1 MERYAGELSQII
13 RLILHYSTLC
23 YTSTKDTQH
32 LKVYLLSRL
41 PLASRVGVS
50 QFPFFNICLSQVL
63 GIKEVLTRED
73 GTATWG
79 VDIKVGFAKPSMLE
93 A

>member
-1 MERYAGELSQII
+1 MLYQYQRYTTPEGLSFIQVAI
-13 RLILHYSTLC
+13 SF
-23 YTSTKDTQH
+23 SF
-32 LKVYLLSRL
+32 S
-41 PLASRVGVS
+41 VGVS
-50 QFPFFNICLSQVL
+50 QFPFFNICLPQVL

-93 A
+93 V